1 MTKAFWLDEP
11 PADSRRERR
20 KQENRERIIEAAIAL
35 FESQGCDAT
44 TLEEICERAEV
55 SRPTFYSYYAS
66 KQELIKALVDKLW
79 VSVARELTSN
89 LLARHVSTRDYVEA
103 FFKLTRTEIARYS
116 RLERELILQSMQ
128 SHSDQD
134 DNINMLNGLT
144 ALFVTVYGEGRK
156 RGDIGNRY
164 PVEFLAEMTMG
175 GISSIMMQ
183 WAANEKY
190 PVDKRLKQL
199 TDLTLQMLALKK

>member
-1 MTKAFWLDEP
+1 MSKTFWLDEP

-20 KQENRERIIEAAIAL
+20 KQENREKIIEAAIAL

-44 TLEEICERAEV
+44 TLEEICERADV

-79 VSVARELTSN
+79 LSMARELTAN
-89 LLARHVSTRDYVEA
+89 LMARHATTREYVEA

-116 RLERELILQSMQ
+116 RLERELIRQNMQGPGNGDDSMT
-128 SHSDQD
+128 
-134 DNINMLNGLT
+134 MLNGLT
-144 ALFVTVYGEGRK
+144 ALFVAVYSEGRK
-156 RGDIGNRY
+156 RGDVGNRY

-175 GISSIMMQ
+175 GISTIMMK
-183 WAANEKY
+183 WAADEQY

-199 TDLTLQMLALKK
+199 TDLTLQTVGLNK